1 MPNSNLTDLTIQ
13 RLPAP
18 ERGTVTYW
26 DTTTKGLGFR
36 LSSGGARTFIVLI
49 ESGRR
54 QKIGRYPAL
63 SLKDAR
69 IEAKRLLAEKALGKV
84 RPLHRAFDDAKELY
98 LAECRLKNRPRTVD
112 GYKRLLERHF
122 PFGRRS
128 VGDITPRDI
137 QKELGKLAATP
148 GQRHH
153 AFTAGRAFFRWCVGQ
168 HLIERS
174 PMEHVRVPLVGT
186 PRERV
191 LSTDE
196 LKAVFATA
204 IAGTTPFHRIVALLV
219 LTGQRRGEIAALQW
233 AWIGENTM
241 ALPSTHTKN
250 RREHIF
256 PIGQAAKEV
265 LDGVPQLKDNPYVF
279 PASRDKV
286 KGKPATTF
294 NGWGKPKA
302 AFDVESGVSGWTL
315 HDLRRTFSSGMAAL
329 GVPQVVVEKL
339 LNHISGGTQSPIAQV
354 YNRYSYMDEM
364 QQSMVI
370 WESYLLKLIKFSPST
385 S

>member
-1 MPNSNLTDLTIQ
+1 MPNANLTDLALK
-13 RLPAP
+13 RFPVP
-18 ERGTVTYW
+18 EAGTVTYW
-26 DTTTKGLGFR
+26 DTTQKGLGFR
-36 LSSGGARTFIVLI
+36 LSAGGARTFIVLI
-49 ESGRR
+49 DSGRR
-54 QKIGRYPAL
+54 QKLGRYPLL
-63 SLKDAR
+63 SLADAR
-69 IEAKRLLAEKALGKV
+69 TEAKRLLAEKALGKV
-84 RPLHRAFDDAKELY
+84 RPLHRAFDDAKDLY
-98 LAECRLKNRPRTVD
+98 LAECRQKNRPRTVE

-196 LKAVFATA
+196 LKAVYGTA
-204 IAGTTPFHRIVALLV
+204 LAGTTPFHRIVALLI

-233 AWIGENTM
+233 AWIGEDTIT
-241 ALPSTHTKN
+241 LPSTHTKN
-250 RREHIF
+250 RREHTF
-256 PIGQAAKEV
+256 PICQAAKDV
-265 LDGVPQLKDNPYVF
+265 LKSVPRLKDNPYVF
-279 PASRDKV
+279 PAARDKV
-286 KGKPATTF
+286 KGKPATIF

-302 AFDVESGVSGWTL
+302 AFDTECGVSGWTL

-329 GVPQVVVEKL
+329 GIQQVVVEKL
-339 LNHISGGTQSPIAQV
+339 LNHVSGGTQSPIAQV
-354 YNRYSYMDEM
+354 YNRYSYMEEM
-364 QQSMVI
+364 REAVKL
-370 WESYLLKLIKFSPST
+370 WETQLARLLED
-385 S
+385 